1 LRKIRAMISF
11 REGWRRALVE
21 TCRDCAE
28 SCDRN
33 VSLLNG
39 TCWSTILSMI
49 GPSRASAFNLGW
61 RRECI
66 LNARRDGFFE
76 LNTTLSFW
84 KTWSSEM
91 NVSSIDGEPGERR
104 TGFAL
109 LAHSAHPL
117 DGHWSVS
124 DLVALTKPRV
134 MMLVVFTAL
143 VGLSI
148 APSRLDPPTTLAALL
163 AIAAG
168 TGACDRVDEFP
179 DAALKRP

>member
-1 LRKIRAMISF
+1 
-11 REGWRRALVE
+11 
-21 TCRDCAE
+21 
-28 SCDRN
+28 
-33 VSLLNG
+33 
-39 TCWSTILSMI
+39 
-49 GPSRASAFNLGW
+49 
-61 RRECI
+61 

-104 TGFAL
+104 PGFAL

-124 DLVALTKPRV
+124 DLVTLTKPRV
-134 MMLVVFTAL
+134 MMLAVFTAL

-148 APSRLDPPTTLAALL
+148 APSRLDPPTTLAAVL

-168 TGACDRVDEFP
+168 LEPATELMNLQMQR
-179 DAALKRP
+179 